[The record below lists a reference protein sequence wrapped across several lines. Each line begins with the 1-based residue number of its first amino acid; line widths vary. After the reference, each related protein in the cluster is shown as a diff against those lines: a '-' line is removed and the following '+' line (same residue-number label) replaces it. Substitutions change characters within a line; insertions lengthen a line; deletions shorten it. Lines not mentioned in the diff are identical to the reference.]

1 MQRDLLQSLNNLIG
15 KSCADLYKTG
25 VRQDGVYEI
34 DPDGFGSFYVRC
46 DMRTDGGG
54 WTVFQRRQ
62 DGSENFFRGW
72 SDYKAGFGDQSGEF
86 WLGLNRIHRL
96 SNSGHDVLRVD
107 LTDFNGVQ
115 RYAQYKKFSV
125 ADRSDIYRLNIG
137 AFSGNIIMHKSLNL
151 YSTNSLRNTLATL
164 T

>member
-1 MQRDLLQSLNNLIG
+1 
-15 KSCADLYKTG
+15 
-25 VRQDGVYEI
+25 
-34 DPDGFGSFYVRC
+34 
-46 DMRTDGGG
+46 MRTDGGG

-86 WLGLNRIHRL
+86 WLGLDRIHRL

-107 LTDFNGVQ
+107 LTDFNGFQ
-115 RYAQYKKFSV
+115 RYAQYEKFSV

-137 AFSGNIIMHKSLNL
+137 AFSGKITMHKSLNCIQPIPCQIQ
-151 YSTNSLRNTLATL
+151 
-164 T
+164 